1 MASLDRRHSIHLGPG
16 RVHRLLAVVKAWHH
30 PLVGP
35 PVLLGHQRLLER
47 PSDLLSL
54 IHLALLDQNQ
64 GLPRGLA
71 ARGAQAQGLRA
82 KRKHLTVHG
91 RHSNS

>member
-1 MASLDRRHSIHLGPG
+1 MASLDRRHLIHLGPG

-54 IHLALLDQNQ
+54 IHLALLDQTRISRVVWRP
-64 GLPRGLA
+64 GVLRLRGLGQNA
-71 ARGAQAQGLRA
+71 
-82 KRKHLTVHG
+82 
-91 RHSNS
+91 NI